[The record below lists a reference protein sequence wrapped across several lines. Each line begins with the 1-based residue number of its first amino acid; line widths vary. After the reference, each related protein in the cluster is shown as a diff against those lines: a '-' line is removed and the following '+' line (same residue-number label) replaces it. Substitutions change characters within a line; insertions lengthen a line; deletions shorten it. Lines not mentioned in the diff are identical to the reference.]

1 MALCRWKRRSSRA
14 TSCLL
19 TSSCHT
25 LSNRSPGAMSYC
37 GACFIPFHSCQLEL
51 GLITSYN
58 LYPQISSLSQ
68 NPWYSWCY
76 SKASV
81 WGAQRRRLPL
91 QSHHWSA
98 TVIISGGCQRSSEL
112 PLLGAHPSVRC
123 VRQDVLRC
131 CRLIEKKWEN
141 RNTCLRLMSALV
153 STWLCLKFKVYLVHS

>member
-1 MALCRWKRRSSRA
+1 MALCRWKRRSSRV

-19 TSSCHT
+19 ASSGHT
-25 LSNRSPGAMSYC
+25 LSNRSAGAMSHC

-51 GLITSYN
+51 GLLTSYN

-81 WGAQRRRLPL
+81 WGHRGGDSLCRVIIGVL
-91 QSHHWSA
+91 QSSN
-98 TVIISGGCQRSSEL
+98 SGGFQRSWEL
-112 PLLGAHPSVRC
+112 PHLGAHPSVRC
-123 VRQDVLRC
+123 VRQDVLRR
-131 CRLIEKKWEN
+131 CRLIEKKREN